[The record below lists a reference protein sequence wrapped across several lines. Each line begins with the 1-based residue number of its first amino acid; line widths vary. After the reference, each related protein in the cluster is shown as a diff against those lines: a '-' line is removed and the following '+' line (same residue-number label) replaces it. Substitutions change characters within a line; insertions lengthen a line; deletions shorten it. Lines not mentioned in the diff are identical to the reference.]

1 MIRMAFEASLLVV
14 LITDAWFTSGRL
26 SASARSERFQGAWMT
41 NRNKKS
47 RITVVGSLHGMVCT
61 RNRASHLLQGL
72 RKDYQLLT
80 PEERNQVECFLLGL
94 YPNDTRRRTSPEML
108 KLEVEH

>member
-1 MIRMAFEASLLVV
+1 
-14 LITDAWFTSGRL
+14 
-26 SASARSERFQGAWMT
+26 MT
-41 NRNKKS
+41 NRNKIS
-47 RITVVGSLHGMVCT
+47 RITLAGSLHGLVCT

>member
-1 MIRMAFEASLLVV
+1 
-14 LITDAWFTSGRL
+14 
-26 SASARSERFQGAWMT
+26 MT
-41 NRNKKS
+41 NRNKIS
-47 RITVVGSLHGMVCT
+47 RITLAGSLHGLVCT

-94 YPNDTRRRTSPEML
+94 YPNDSRRRTSPDML
-108 KLEVEH
+108 KSEVEH

>member
-1 MIRMAFEASLLVV
+1 
-14 LITDAWFTSGRL
+14 
-26 SASARSERFQGAWMT
+26 MT

>member
-1 MIRMAFEASLLVV
+1 
-14 LITDAWFTSGRL
+14 
-26 SASARSERFQGAWMT
+26 MT
-41 NRNKKS
+41 NRNKIS
-47 RITVVGSLHGMVCT
+47 RITLAGSLHGLVCT
-61 RNRASHLLQGL
+61 RNRASHLLQAL

>member
-1 MIRMAFEASLLVV
+1 
-14 LITDAWFTSGRL
+14 
-26 SASARSERFQGAWMT
+26 MT
-41 NRNKKS
+41 NRNKIS
-47 RITVVGSLHGMVCT
+47 RITLAGSLHGLVCT

-80 PEERNQVECFLLGL
+80 PEERNQVECFLMGL
-94 YPNDTRRRTSPEML
+94 YPSDTRRRTSPEML

>member
-1 MIRMAFEASLLVV
+1 
-14 LITDAWFTSGRL
+14 
-26 SASARSERFQGAWMT
+26 MT
-41 NRNKKS
+41 NRNKIS
-47 RITVVGSLHGMVCT
+47 RITLAGSLHGLVCT

-80 PEERNQVECFLLGL
+80 PEERNQVECFLMGL